1 MSRSIVKN
9 LGHYRVGALALL
21 AALLL
26 AVPAGAAA
34 CGEEGTEDTGP
45 LITEAKLSPASLPSE
60 GGTGVISARVEDD
73 CGVQQVYAEI
83 NSAEGIYVSFQLLP
97 FEDIN
102 SNAAVYRGEFQV
114 PANFQEWS
122 VGYQGNVS
130 AEDTNGAFAE
140 AFAGEIEVA
149 AAPQFDEPPYISAAS
164 SAPSVWGGWGGTS
177 RISVEASDTRSLANV
192 YAIVTNPDNSETE
205 IPLEASSFSHFE
217 GLLSL
222 PANFGADP
230 QIYSVSVFAEDD
242 IGQTTGA
249 YAGTVT
255 VEPKGTPHPG
265 HLTLAPGH
273 LHFGPVPI
281 GGKASGS
288 VVLSNTG
295 KPGSPPVSGF
305 LCASDQQFFLPGAS
319 DDGLSFTLKPGEERT
334 FAVDFRPSARGQQ
347 IARLALVRADG
358 RQPNKGVSL
367 FGWGVKSAISPDR

>member
-9 LGHYRVGALALL
+9 LRHCRVGGAALALL

-26 AVPAGAAA
+26 AVPASAVA

-45 LITEAKLSPASLPSE
+45 LITEAKLSPVGLPSE

-83 NSAEGIYVSFQLLP
+83 NSSEGTYIGFQLLP
-97 FEDIN
+97 SEDIN

-122 VGYQGNVS
+122 VSYQGSVS

-149 AAPQFDEPPYISAAS
+149 GLPQFDEPPYISAAS
-164 SAPSVWGGWGGTS
+164 AAPSVWGGWGGST
-177 RISVEASDTRSLANV
+177 RISVDASDTRSLANV

-205 IPLEASSFSHFE
+205 ILLEASSFSHFE
-217 GLLSL
+217 GLLNL
-222 PANFGADP
+222 PANFGGDP
-230 QIYSVSVFAEDD
+230 QTYSVSAFAEDD

-265 HLTLAPGH
+265 HLTLEPAS
-273 LHFGPVPI
+273 LHFGPVSI
-281 GGKASGS
+281 GHEVSAS
-288 VVLSNTG
+288 VVLRNTG

-305 LCASDQQFFLPGAS
+305 LRTSEPQFFLPGAS
-319 DDGLSFTLKPGEERT
+319 DEGLPFTLKPGEERI
-334 FAVDFRPSARGQQ
+334 FAVGLQPSVRGQQ
-347 IARLALVRADG
+347 VGRLALVRADG

-367 FGWGVKSAISPDR
+367 FGWGVK

>member
-1 MSRSIVKN
+1 MSRSIVEK
-9 LGHYRVGALALL
+9 LSHRRAGVAALALL

-45 LITEAKLSPASLPSE
+45 LITEAKLSPVGLPSE

-83 NSAEGIYVSFQLLP
+83 NSTEGMYVGFQLLP
-97 FEDIN
+97 SEPLN
-102 SNAAVYRGEFQV
+102 SNSAVYRGEFQV

-140 AFAGEIEVA
+140 AYAGEIEVA
-149 AAPQFDEPPYISAAS
+149 GLPQFDEPPYISAAS
-164 SAPSVWGGWGGTS
+164 SAPSVWGGWGGST
-177 RISVEASDTRSLANV
+177 RISVEASDTRSLASV
-192 YAIVTNPDNSETE
+192 YAVVTNPDNSETE
-205 IPLEASSFSHFE
+205 IPLEASSSSRF
-217 GLLSL
+217 GGWLDL
-222 PANFGADP
+222 PANFSGDP
-230 QIYSVSVFAEDD
+230 QIYSIAVFAEDD

-249 YAGTVT
+249 YAGAVT

-265 HLTLAPGH
+265 QLTLEPSY
-273 LHFGPVPI
+273 LHFGSVPV
-281 GGKASGS
+281 GQKALGN

-295 KPGSPPVSGF
+295 KPGSPPVSGV
-305 LCASDQQFFLPGAS
+305 LRTSESQFFLPGAS
-319 DDGLSFTLKPGEERT
+319 DEGLPFTLKPGEERV
-334 FAVDFRPSARGQQ
+334 FAVGFQPSARGQQ
-347 IARLALVRADG
+347 VARLALVRADG

-367 FGWGVKSAISPDR
+367 FGWGVK

>member
-1 MSRSIVKN
+1 MTMSRSIFEN
-9 LGHYRVGALALL
+9 LRYCRVGTGALALI

-34 CGEEGTEDTGP
+34 CGEDGTEDTGP
-45 LITEAKLSPASLPSE
+45 LITEAKLTPANLPSE

-83 NSAEGIYVSFQLLP
+83 NGTEGMYIGFQLLP
-97 FEDIN
+97 TEALN
-102 SNAAVYRGEFQV
+102 SNSAVYRGEFQI

-140 AFAGEIEVA
+140 AYAGEIEVA
-149 AAPQFDEPPYISAAS
+149 GRPQFDEPPYISAAS
-164 SAPSVWGGWGGTS
+164 SAPSVWGSWGGTT
-177 RISVEASDTRSLANV
+177 RISADASDTRSLASV

-205 IPLEASSFSHFE
+205 VPLEATSFSHFE
-217 GLLSL
+217 STLEL
-222 PANFGADP
+222 PANFTGEP
-230 QIYSVSVFAEDD
+230 EVYSVAVFAEDD

-249 YAGTVT
+249 YGGAIT

-265 HLTLAPGH
+265 QLTLEPTS
-273 LHFGPVPI
+273 LHFGPVSI
-281 GGKASGS
+281 GGTASSG

-305 LCASDQQFFLPGAS
+305 LRTSDPQFFLPGAS
-319 DDGLSFTLKPGEERT
+319 TEGLPFTLEPGEEQT
-334 FAVDFRPSARGQQ
+334 FEVDFRPSAKGQQ
-347 IARLALVRADG
+347 VGRLELVRADG
-358 RQPNKGVSL
+358 RQPKKGVSL
-367 FGWGVKSAISPDR
+367 FGWGVK